1 MVVFVVL
8 IGVAAWYYFT
18 QYAVLSAKEQ
28 AYSADDKSPEAA
40 VEMQEY
46 RKVVEQEDVGI
57 IDDHLEIRDDHVEIR
72 DENAAF
78 TDENENA

>member
-1 MVVFVVL
+1 VVVFVVL

-18 QYAVLSAKEQ
+18 QYAVLSGKEQ
-28 AYSADDKSPEAA
+28 VYSADDKSPEAA

-46 RKVVEQEDVGI
+46 REVVEQEDVEI
-57 IDDHLEIRDDHVEIR
+57 RDDHVEISDDHVEIR

-78 TDENENA
+78 TDENQNA

>member
-1 MVVFVVL
+1 VVVFVVL

-18 QYAVLSAKEQ
+18 QYAVLSGKEH
-28 AYSADDKSPEAA
+28 ADDKSPEAA

-46 RKVVEQEDVGI
+46 REVVEQEDV
-57 IDDHLEIRDDHVEIR
+57 EIRDDHVEISNDHVEIR